1 MSLVSWAKM
10 LSMTTYRSY
19 KMLTVY
25 SKNNCPFCEKAKH
38 LLTTKGIEFK
48 TVMIDEVPDAREWLI
63 GQGHRSAPQIY
74 LGDELFVEGGYQG
87 LVKLSDEELFN
98 KLGEVDA

>member
-1 MSLVSWAKM
+1 
-10 LSMTTYRSY
+10 
-19 KMLTVY
+19 MLTVY

-48 TVMIDEVPDAREWLI
+48 TVMVDEDLEAREWLI

-74 LGDELFVEGGYQG
+74 LGDDLFVEGGYQG
-87 LVKLSDEELFN
+87 LAKLSDEALFN
-98 KLGEVDA
+98 KLGVSNVSN

>member
-1 MSLVSWAKM
+1 VNTL
-10 LSMTTYRSY
+10 TTMNYRSY

-74 LGDELFVEGGYQG
+74 LGDQLFVEGGYQG
-87 LVKLSDEELFN
+87 LVRLSDEELFN
-98 KLGEVDA
+98 KLGESSVSN

>member
-1 MSLVSWAKM
+1 
-10 LSMTTYRSY
+10 
-19 KMLTVY
+19 MLTVY

-48 TVMIDEVPDAREWLI
+48 TVMIDEDLEAREWLI

-74 LGDELFVEGGYQG
+74 LGDGLFVEGGYQG
-87 LVKLSDEELFN
+87 LAKLSDEELFN
-98 KLGEVDA
+98 KLGVSNVGN